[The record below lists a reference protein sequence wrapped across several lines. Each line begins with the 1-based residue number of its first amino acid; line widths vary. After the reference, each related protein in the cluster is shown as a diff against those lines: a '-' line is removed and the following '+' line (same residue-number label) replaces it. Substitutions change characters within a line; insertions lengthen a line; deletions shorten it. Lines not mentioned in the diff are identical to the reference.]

1 MDNNK
6 YVQAIEFIQEEQS
19 KIIGEE
25 ISKMILNNVSGLEFN
40 NGTPEIVGD
49 PKSILDA
56 LVTQYATLF
65 GQASIMIS
73 KQAIKHV
80 SPSFSTNELP
90 DNLR

>member
-6 YVQAIEFIQEEQS
+6 YVQAIELIQTEQS

-25 ISKMILNNVSGLEFN
+25 ISKMILTNVTGLEFN
-40 NGTPEIVGD
+40 NGSTEIVGD
-49 PKSILDA
+49 PKVILDN
-56 LVTQYATLF
+56 LVTQYATLI

-73 KQAIKHV
+73 KQAIKQV

>member
-6 YVQAIEFIQEEQS
+6 YVQAIELIQTEQS

-25 ISKMILNNVSGLEFN
+25 ISKMILTNVTGLEFN
-40 NGTPEIVGD
+40 NGSTEIVGD
-49 PKSILDA
+49 PKVILDN

-73 KQAIKHV
+73 KQAIKQV